1 MTDEQTASE
10 SKEVQVHRAH
20 CYQGEYEDICK
31 YGEVD
36 CPAKLAAT
44 KCYWIGVTSYT
55 CPACGWKCK
64 SQYEGLR
71 VSFPNVQGIYCMEC
85 YGKWIH
91 ANIPKMI
98 EDKHE

>member
-1 MTDEQTASE
+1 MI
-10 SKEVQVHRAH
+10 KEEVHRHH
-20 CYQGEYEDICK
+20 CYQGEYEDSCK

-36 CPAKLAAT
+36 CPVKLANT
-44 KCYWIGVTSYT
+44 KVSWIGFNSYT
-55 CPACGWKCK
+55 CPTCGWKCK

-71 VSFPNVQGIYCMEC
+71 VSLINTQGIYCMEC

-91 ANIPKMI
+91 ANIPKLI